1 MNNMPNFR
9 ETISIQVFWQ
19 VPGMSTKM
27 ILANCLYTVDETHE
41 VNEIVSH
48 LDLKRLF
55 RATQRKATNWL
66 IFKFKDGNRIM
77 TDLDQEAGELR
88 VTTEEWIR
96 EYRVGE
102 EALKR
107 LNHHIQKAR
116 PLYENLID
124 T

>member
-1 MNNMPNFR
+1 MTNIPNFR

-19 VPGMSTKM
+19 VPGVSTRM
-27 ILANCLYTVDETHE
+27 ILANCLYTVDEAYE
-41 VNEIVSH
+41 VNEIVSY

-66 IFKFKDGNRIM
+66 IFRLKAGGRII

-88 VTTEEWIR
+88 VTTEESVQ
-96 EYRVGE
+96 EYKISD

-107 LNHHIQKAR
+107 LNHHILKAR
-116 PLYENLID
+116 LLYIRAYQ
-124 T
+124 

>member
-1 MNNMPNFR
+1 MTNAPNFR

-19 VPGMSTKM
+19 VPGVSTKM
-27 ILANCLYTVDETHE
+27 ILANCLYTVDEAHE

-66 IFKFKDGNRIM
+66 IFKFKDGERII

-88 VTTEEWIR
+88 VTTEEWVR
-96 EYRVGE
+96 EYTIGE

-107 LNHHIQKAR
+107 LNHHILKAR
-116 PLYENLID
+116 PLYEKPD
-124 T
+124 R